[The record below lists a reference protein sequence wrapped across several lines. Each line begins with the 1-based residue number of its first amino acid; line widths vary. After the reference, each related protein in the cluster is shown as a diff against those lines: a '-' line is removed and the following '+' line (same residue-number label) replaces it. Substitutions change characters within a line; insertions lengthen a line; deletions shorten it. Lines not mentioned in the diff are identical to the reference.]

1 METCSQE
8 AEARE
13 GGEVTV
19 DTGLIMIRF
28 PSLPCPP
35 HCPLPPPC
43 LHSTSLLASWAHEP
57 LSRESPPGHLKAQGS
72 QSLHR
77 AYPCYGDCPL
87 CQFGNSQ
94 AVPSYRWS
102 IRWAVG
108 DLPLGS
114 GSEGGEGGAAWLCF
128 SFVWI
133 YIPISHDDASQTFCV
148 LVGKGIK
155 QLYTLHLVY
164 LW

>member
-1 METCSQE
+1 MDLLTRLPAASLLSCRPNSHVCS
-8 AEARE
+8 
-13 GGEVTV
+13 
-19 DTGLIMIRF
+19 LLF
-28 PSLPCPP
+28 LLF
-35 HCPLPPPC
+35 CPLNVP
-43 LHSTSLLASWAHEP
+43 SGLLAHGP
-57 LSRESPPGHLKAQGS
+57 LSRELPPGHLKAQGS
-72 QSLHR
+72 RSLHC

-87 CQFGNSQ
+87 CLFGNSQ
-94 AVPSYRWS
+94 GAPSYRWS

-114 GSEGGEGGAAWLCF
+114 RSEGGEGGAAWLCF

-155 QLYTLHLVY
+155 QLYTLLLVY
-164 LW
+164 LQ